1 MVGYWNLDRCVAQQ
15 LSATFFRNPLNFFFQ
30 LRKPFQIIVMH
41 FFSLL
46 YWCFLNGH
54 VIFPAVG
61 DRVGNH
67 KESNHCLKRDRGRTH
82 WMKIHI
88 FFPGILFKFYP
99 NLCAH
104 IVLEFTSH
112 KVRKEK
118 IQILMHICV
127 IFHLFHLLF
136 LISGNPR
143 VLNFCL
149 KWKLSIHF
157 CSVCELDPW
166 EIENKM
172 RIKDPCTRLYPM

>member
-1 MVGYWNLDRCVAQQ
+1 MNCKWIGSELVENRKYARSEPEVNWGWNVRDLRVIIAEREIVGEHTGQK
-15 LSATFFRNPLNFFFQ
+15 S
-30 LRKPFQIIVMH
+30 I
-41 FFSLL
+41 FFS
-46 YWCFLNGH
+46 
-54 VIFPAVG
+54 G
-61 DRVGNH
+61 D
-67 KESNHCLKRDRGRTH
+67 
-82 WMKIHI
+82 I
-88 FFPGILFKFYP
+88 
-99 NLCAH
+99 

-157 CSVCELDPW
+157 CSVCELDP
-166 EIENKM
+166 
-172 RIKDPCTRLYPM
+172 